1 MSIQLAAKHLAA
13 HGRGPDTTLV
23 HMTPGE
29 VASLQALA
37 QQHGGSLTT
46 NPHTGLPEAGFLS
59 ALLPMAAGAGLAAM
73 GMPAGYA
80 ALSVGAASAATNGGD
95 LRKGMLAGISAYGG
109 AGMAESF
116 IGAGAAATMGAP
128 AAAPATVLETPAGA
142 TSPYALTGSSAATAP
157 STAGYSLGEPSSY
170 LNKPLPSLVSTA
182 PAEAARAAAAATPA
196 AQQAAA
202 LQSMDMG
209 QRFDALKAGA
219 SGTNAMNYIKANPFT
234 SLGVGL
240 AAMAPDDNKTPQNT
254 EDTDRGPRAGMRYYP
269 GYGTP
274 LPKPNMQGIEQ
285 PFNHPYYA
293 AKGGVTRMASGGITS
308 APRNQQQ
315 LFADYLQRVSNS
327 GAAANGTAP
336 PTNKYDWWKSG
347 GADAPAAAPTET
359 PEQYAARMSLNAR
372 GAGGSGGQSQEQRD
386 QREAQFNEVSDY
398 LSTPENPITMN
409 QYFAMNSEDRKA
421 LDAAAAERN
430 PIRGGILNAVT
441 TLGYPMFLRGLE
453 ALQGVVK
460 DFNAPSTKDY
470 KSVGMVFPTENDRIK
485 AEEAAKY
492 RQSLLGDTS
501 GYTDTSTS
509 EIDRVTTEDAR
520 NAAVQKA
527 QAETENDARIQGD
540 LNPYT
545 SSQFSAAALPIGPY
559 ASGRNSNY
567 SEPTTGPTISEVGAP
582 LSTNKLVASEKLA
595 ASKPIGVTSGV
606 NFTSADA
613 RTPYGEGEG
622 NKIKNVIAALTE
634 QQEGIAKDY
643 MQAGQTLG
651 FTHPDTVELKTE
663 YDKYNNEIN
672 NLYNRVQYTDPTTN
686 DYKTPFV
693 NYTPAVE
700 KAVAQTN
707 AALTPAAESN
717 AYGLGYV
724 GKNPTT
730 GLAIGDPTENR
741 NTFNNVLPTTNQV
754 FGINEGDQKYRYAFT
769 PATDFSD
776 PNASQLFGLEPSD
789 YEKQVSDLS
798 QYNLG
803 TLAPDALRYSGT
815 GIPDTLKVP
824 DIVGTNEISADPNAD
839 KTAETYGIPSAETFA
854 AMIGPSLGD
863 YAAVNNGVVSDAGNG
878 LAGIPAPNLGNRGS
892 SGVAAGF
899 GGLGSA
905 WRTALGLPVVDGQ
918 GRPIL
923 TSQGAAQQ
931 AYNESPQGVQ
941 DANDAETRS
950 LLSRYP
956 APSNDGGDGGDAAG
970 NAAAQTRAN
979 DNSATSGGWFG
990 GGSSDARGGYLQ
1002 NGKFDQRMARGGNVR
1017 GNMRPPAPFFQNG
1030 KYSFHPPQIYA
1041 DGGELDPYNLGSYS
1055 DGGRLLKGPG
1065 DGVSDSIPAT
1075 IGKGRPARLADGE
1088 FVVPARIVSEIGNG
1102 STEAG
1107 ARKLYAMMDR
1117 IQAGR
1122 KKSVG
1127 KGKVAVNSRADKYLP
1142 A

>member
-1 MSIQLAAKHLAA
+1 
-13 HGRGPDTTLV
+13 
-23 HMTPGE
+23 
-29 VASLQALA
+29 
-37 QQHGGSLTT
+37 
-46 NPHTGLPEAGFLS
+46 
-59 ALLPMAAGAGLAAM
+59 MAAGAGLAAM

-80 ALSVGAASAATNGGD
+80 ALAVGATSAATNGGD

-116 IGAGAAATMGAP
+116 IGAGAAATMGGNAG
-128 AAAPATVLETPAGA
+128 TSSVLQTPAGA
-142 TSPYALTGSSAATAP
+142 TSPYSLASSSTTP

-170 LNKPLPSLVSTA
+170 LNKSLPSLVSTA
-182 PAEAARAAAAATPA
+182 PAEAAQAAAAATPA

-234 SLGVGL
+234 SLGV
-240 AAMAPDDNKTPQNT
+240 ASAMLTPDENKTPQKAA
-254 EDTDRGPRAGMRYYP
+254 DTDRGPRAGMRYYP
-269 GYGTP
+269 GYGTS
-274 LPKPNMQGIEQ
+274 LPKPNMQGVEQ
-285 PFNHPYYA
+285 TFNRPYYA
-293 AKGGVTRMASGGITS
+293 AKGGVTRMATGGITS

-315 LFADYLQRVSNS
+315 LFADYLQRVSSS
-327 GAAANGTAP
+327 GAAADGAAP
-336 PTNKYDWWKSG
+336 PTNKYDWWKNPNNP
-347 GADAPAAAPTET
+347 APAAPTPVET
-359 PEQYAARMSLNAR
+359 AEQYAARMSLNAR
-372 GAGGSGGQSQEQRD
+372 GGGGGKGEKPEPSAWDSMTDTQKTEYYAQHPFESSMANAVGTYLTKGLGFGVLGMGMDAANGPGYVDRKLNILRGTHPPANSPLAGG
-386 QREAQFNEVSDY
+386 
-398 LSTPENPITMN
+398 PI
-409 QYFAMNSEDRKA
+409 QYN
-421 LDAAAAERN
+421 
-430 PIRGGILNAVT
+430 
-441 TLGYPMFLRGLE
+441 
-453 ALQGVVK
+453 
-460 DFNAPSTKDY
+460 
-470 KSVGMVFPTENDRIK
+470 
-485 AEEAAKY
+485 
-492 RQSLLGDTS
+492 
-501 GYTDTSTS
+501 TDTS
-509 EIDRVTTEDAR
+509 EIDRVTANDAA
-520 NAAVQKA
+520 NAAYQKE
-527 QAETENDARIQGD
+527 QAEAANLERMQADTYPSGNFYD
-540 LNPYT
+540 
-545 SSQFSAAALPIGPY
+545 SSLSSRTDVSGYPLRQSELKSLERGMVPAPVPAPAPVTPAPIEGGVVP
-559 ASGRNSNY
+559 G
-567 SEPTTGPTISEVGAP
+567 VAP

-606 NFTSADA
+606 NFTPADA

-622 NKIKNVIAALTE
+622 DNIKNVIAALTE

-643 MQAGQTLG
+643 MQSGQTLG
-651 FTHPDTVELKTE
+651 FEHPDTVELKTE

-707 AALTPAAESN
+707 AALTPTAESN

-730 GLAIGDPTENR
+730 GLAIGDPRENTS
-741 NTFNNVLPTTNQV
+741 TFNNVLPTTNQV
-754 FGINEGDQKYRYAFT
+754 FGINEGYQQFRNKYT
-769 PATDFSD
+769 PAVDFTDE
-776 PNASQLFGLEPSD
+776 NASQLFGLEPSD

-824 DIVGTNEISADPNAD
+824 DIQNVSEISADPNAD
-839 KTAETYGIPSAETFA
+839 TLSQFTNAFA
-854 AMIGPSLGD
+854 GNTTLPANYIGSPFAQT
-863 YAAVNNGVVSDAGNG
+863 AAVNNGVVSDAGNG
-878 LAGIPAPNLGNRGS
+878 LGVDGVPAPNMGYYSNNQGGRGFGIPGLGNVWRNAEGTP
-892 SGVAAGF
+892 
-899 GGLGSA
+899 
-905 WRTALGLPVVDGQ
+905 WRT
-918 GRPIL
+918 
-923 TSQGAAQQ
+923 
-931 AYNESPQGVQ
+931 
-941 DANDAETRS
+941 
-950 LLSRYP
+950 
-956 APSNDGGDGGDAAG
+956 GDGTSLQTG
-970 NAAAQTRAN
+970 NAAEAQRQQDAIDSQVLAEARQAN
-979 DNSATSGGWFG
+979 PDPNPGHDIVGPGGYSNSLTTWGGG
-990 GGSSDARGGYLQ
+990 GGSEAAAGGLSTPYGFQ
-1002 NGKFDQRMARGGNVR
+1002 HMAQGG
-1017 GNMRPPAPFFQNG
+1017 M
-1030 KYSFHPPQIYA
+1030 SS
-1041 DGGELDPYNLGSYS
+1041 PYNLGSYS